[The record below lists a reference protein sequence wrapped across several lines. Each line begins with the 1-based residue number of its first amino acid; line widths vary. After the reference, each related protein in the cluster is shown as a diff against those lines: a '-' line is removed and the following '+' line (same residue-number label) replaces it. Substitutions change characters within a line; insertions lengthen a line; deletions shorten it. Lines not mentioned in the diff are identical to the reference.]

1 MSRAFLYS
9 NFAVSKVSVKVNL
22 GVSLKFFVSA
32 NLESMSCEVSF
43 PEKKKNSE
51 KLILKPLKS
60 LFFVSRHNL
69 RAKNN

>member
-9 NFAVSKVSVKVNL
+9 NFAVSKVSVKVNS
-22 GVSLKFFVSA
+22 GISLKFFVSA

-43 PEKKKNSE
+43 PEKKNSE